1 MLDQARQ
8 TKLDPILDALREID
22 GIAQVT
28 QDDFDSVG
36 INVFIAL
43 DVGTRSLIPVR
54 IRGIT
59 DYLPLS
65 FPRGIRSLKSGVS
78 QVCARLNVN
87 ANFLHWPSKP
97 GRTAKEPYD
106 CEHIKLEVFV

>member
-8 TKLDPILDALREID
+8 NELDPILVALRAIECVN
-22 GIAQVT
+22 QVT
-28 QDDFDSVG
+28 QDDYDSVG
-36 INVFIAL
+36 INVFIVL
-43 DVGTRSLIPVR
+43 DVSRRESSKPM
-54 IRGIT
+54 
-59 DYLPLS
+59 S

-97 GRTAKEPYD
+97 GKTAEEPYD